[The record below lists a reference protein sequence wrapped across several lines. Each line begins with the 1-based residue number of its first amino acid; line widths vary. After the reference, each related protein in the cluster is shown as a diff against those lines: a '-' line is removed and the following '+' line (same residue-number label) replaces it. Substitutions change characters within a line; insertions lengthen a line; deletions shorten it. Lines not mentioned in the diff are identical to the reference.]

1 MTIGTP
7 EHHRGGYAIVEWAL
21 AFAFALLILC
31 AMFAGIA
38 SFVEIFIFTV
48 VATILW
54 WLINFLAGDRH
65 GRH

>member
-7 EHHRGGYAIVEWAL
+7 QPHRGGYAIVEWAI

-31 AMFAGIA
+31 AIFAEVA
-38 SFVEIFIFTV
+38 SLFEIFIVTV
-48 VATILW
+48 AAFILW
-54 WLINFLAGDRH
+54 RLVNFLAGDRH